1 MTKAVEMLEMFKRA
15 QWQAR
20 ADETVDLQVFTSAN
34 PLIFEELSGLWR
46 KYHAELVEFSEAYSR
61 KYRSV
66 TAAGFSAVFGDV
78 EGELLYILVRELKP
92 ELIYEISPNSGCS
105 TNYLLAAVTRNGN
118 GRVEGFE
125 IESSFNGIPT
135 RDAIAANQVELC
147 DFGKY
152 NLNVGDARRTVL
164 EKLKLQTPDFCLIDS
179 WHEDI
184 FAEFYV
190 HQLLP
195 RVRGTVLVQDIAHF
209 DPRPE
214 WSTEAGYLLTHL
226 QLTGTEL
233 VSIATYE
240 DLLNASGARNGLI
253 PRRPKRS
260 NSIVIHLG
268 ENPAPASKV
277 PHDRYQAA
285 WQGRVDEQY
294 PAICDILSMWFGR
307 ATLSHKMADAL
318 VTHFQALDVCQKVLT
333 LELLVRGGYSAL
345 ARQLL
350 PTIELAAVRGAELPL
365 SLAHVAGSLGIGDLT
380 DTLARTIHQAAAD
393 PSLATG
399 YRQVLALAELEYR
412 WNRPKQARATFNAA
426 VDILKRGDFNASKI
440 TADLAAFCIRHPV
453 HFTQL
458 RELGLDGRQ
467 TLRAATVAGRR
478 MLRAAAARALKRLRA

>member
-1 MTKAVEMLEMFKRA
+1 MTKAVEMLEMFRRA

-20 ADETVDLQVFTSAN
+20 ASEIFDLRVFNPAN
-34 PLIFEELSGLWR
+34 PLILEELSRLWR
-46 KYHAELVEFSEAYSR
+46 KYNAELVEFSEAYSL
-61 KYRSV
+61 KYRNV

-125 IESSFNGIPT
+125 IEPSFNGIPT
-135 RDAIAANQVELC
+135 RDAIAANQVGLC
-147 DFGKY
+147 DFSKY
-152 NLNVGDARRTVL
+152 NVNIGDARQTVL
-164 EKLKLQTPDFCLIDS
+164 EKLESETPDFCLIDS
-179 WHEDI
+179 WHEDV

-190 HQLLP
+190 HKVLP

-214 WSTEAGYLLTHL
+214 WSTEAAYLLTHL

-240 DLLNASGARNGLI
+240 DLLNASGVRDGLI

-268 ENPAPASKV
+268 ENPALASKT

-285 WQGRVDEQY
+285 WHGRVNEQY
-294 PAICDILSMWFGR
+294 PAICDILSMWLGR
-307 ATLSHKMADAL
+307 ATVRHKMADAL
-318 VTHFQALDVCQKVLT
+318 ATHFQTLDVCQQVLT
-333 LELLVRGGYSAL
+333 LELLVRDGYSAL
-345 ARQLL
+345 ATQLL
-350 PTIELAAVRGAELPL
+350 PAIELAAVRGAELPL
-365 SLAHVAGSLGIGDLT
+365 SLARVAGSLGIGDLT
-380 DTLARTIHQAAAD
+380 TALARTVHQAAAD

-412 WNRPKQARATFNAA
+412 WNQPEQARATFNAA
-426 VDILKRGDFNASKI
+426 VEILKRGDFNASKI
-440 TADLAAFCIRHPV
+440 TADLAAFCIKHPG

-458 RELGLDGRQ
+458 RELGLGGRQ
-467 TLRAATVAGRR
+467 TLRAATVAGRAI
-478 MLRAAAARALKRLRA
+478 LRAAAARALKRLRA